1 MHYETDILIIGAG
14 QAGLALAYHLK
25 STHLKST
32 ALRYQLVERN
42 AQIGDSWRNRYD
54 GLTLF
59 TPRSFSALPG
69 LALQGNPKGY
79 ATRDE
84 FADYLDH
91 YANHFGFSIHLNQE
105 ICLLEQVEGGFQTT
119 TEAGDS
125 FSSQI
130 VVLAT
135 GPFQKPKIPI
145 IAKKFAPEIG
155 QFTPETYK
163 NAVQIPMGT
172 VLVVGDGATG
182 RDIAGELAQTHT
194 VLLATGRSRR
204 LLPETVLG
212 KSIWWW
218 LDKLGMMRVSARS
231 ILGQYMR
238 RVDPFPARGNRLSD
252 LQRKGVQVQKLLI
265 EVNGKIVRFSSGDTA
280 QVDSVI
286 WATGYQDDNDWVA
299 IPEVKDGEG
308 NFIQSA
314 GISPVKNLYFIG
326 RSWQRTRGSALI
338 TGVGE
343 DALYLTKHILQTWN
357 VSQKTIRTQETSS

>member
-25 STHLKST
+25 ST

-42 AQIGDSWRNRYD
+42 ARIGDSWRNRYD

-69 LALQGNPKGY
+69 LALQGDPKGY

-91 YANHFGFSIHLNQE
+91 YANHFGFPIHLNQE

-119 TEAGDS
+119 TQAGDK

-135 GPFQKPKIPI
+135 GPFQKPKIPS
-145 IAKKFAPEIG
+145 IAKNFAPEIG

-163 NAVQIPMGT
+163 NAAQIPMGT
-172 VLVVGDGATG
+172 VLVVGDGASG
-182 RDIAGELAQTHT
+182 RDIAGELARTHP
-194 VLLATGRSRR
+194 VLLATGRSR
-204 LLPETVLG
+204 
-212 KSIWWW
+212 
-218 LDKLGMMRVSARS
+218 DMMRVSAQS
-231 ILGQYMR
+231 ALGQYMR
-238 RVDPFPARGNRLSD
+238 RVDPFPERGNHLSD
-252 LQRKGVQVQKLLI
+252 LQRKGVQVQKSLI
-265 EVNGKIVRFSSGDTA
+265 EVNGKTVRFSSGDTA

-286 WATGYQDDNDWVA
+286 WATGYQDNSDWVA

-308 NFIQSA
+308 NFIHEA

-338 TGVGE
+338 AGVGE
-343 DALYLTKHILQTWN
+343 DALYLTKHILQT
-357 VSQKTIRTQETSS
+357 

>member
-59 TPRSFSALPG
+59 TPRSFSELPG
-69 LALQGNPKGY
+69 LALQGDPKGY

-91 YANHFGFSIHLNQE
+91 YASHFGFPIHLNQE

-125 FSSQI
+125 FSSQT

-135 GPFQKPKIPI
+135 GPFQKPKIPAV
-145 IAKKFAPEIG
+145 AKNFVPEIG

-163 NAVQIPMGT
+163 NAAQIPMGT

-182 RDIAGELAQTHT
+182 RDIAGELARTHT

-252 LQRKGVQVQKLLI
+252 LQRKGVQVQKSLV
-265 EVNGKIVRFSSGDTA
+265 EVNGKTVRLSSGDTA

-286 WATGYQDDNDWVA
+286 WATGYQDNSDWVA
-299 IPEVKDGEG
+299 IPEVKDGAG
-308 NFIQSA
+308 NFIHDA